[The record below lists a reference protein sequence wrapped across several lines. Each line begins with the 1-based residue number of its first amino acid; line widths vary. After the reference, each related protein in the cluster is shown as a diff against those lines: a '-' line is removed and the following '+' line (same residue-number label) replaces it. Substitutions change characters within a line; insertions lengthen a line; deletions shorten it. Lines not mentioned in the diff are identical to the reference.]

1 MKSKEKLNEALNK
14 WILFTLYLVV
24 ISFPLVYHVSNVVL
38 YSLWLLWLVKTF
50 ITPKDK
56 RTVLTGLNRPI
67 LVLFLSL
74 FLWQAI
80 SLTYN
85 INILEGIK
93 NVEGKL
99 SLVFIPLLFFTTEL
113 SLKSIMSLFKAYV
126 FSISSFSVFLLAN
139 LAFIYFS
146 EGKLLIYHDFTNAID
161 LHAVFFSYY
170 VFLNVVLTS
179 YLYFRKDTT
188 KSERVIY
195 STSILLSFIVLVISA
210 SKNVLAVTTVSL
222 FLGYILSIKKRR
234 IRVKEILIL
243 LFTILIGVAVLL
255 QIKTI
260 KNRVN
265 EITELRGLEG
275 FQKVRDGIFIE
286 EEDINQFNGTSLRL
300 TLWYLGVKTLREE
313 GKLIQG
319 LSAGDRKDVM
329 NQKYFETGLNPWYYD
344 YNLHNQFVQTF
355 VELGLVGLTI
365 YLVLIVLLF
374 IKAIKDRNWL
384 LTVFLSAF
392 VIFQMTESVL
402 ERNKGIVFF
411 IFIIMLLLKLNPHC
425 NENRNIRN

>member
-1 MKSKEKLNEALNK
+1 MSTQFN
-14 WILFTLYLVV
+14 
-24 ISFPLVYHVSNVVL
+24 PLRLGN
-38 YSLWLLWLVKTF
+38 
-50 ITPKDK
+50 
-56 RTVLTGLNRPI
+56 
-67 LVLFLSL
+67 
-74 FLWQAI
+74 
-80 SLTYN
+80 
-85 INILEGIK
+85 IK
-93 NVEGKL
+93 NIAKL
-99 SLVFIPLLFFTTEL
+99 TLLGV
-113 SLKSIMSLFKAYV
+113 I
-126 FSISSFSVFLLAN
+126 
-139 LAFIYFS
+139 
-146 EGKLLIYHDFTNAID
+146 LI
-161 LHAVFFSYY
+161 
-170 VFLNVVLTS
+170 
-179 YLYFRKDTT
+179 
-188 KSERVIY
+188 
-195 STSILLSFIVLVISA
+195 
-210 SKNVLAVTTVSL
+210 SL